1 MVRINTIATWNGY
14 VGRPGQAYARSL
26 AQWLPKYEPELAN
39 LQEAARALRF
49 LRPVCR
55 DLGYS
60 IHRRAV
66 LGVEGRSTL
75 LLVRHDVPLHAKGA
89 VVDNTPWIG
98 PKAGIRHPGRV
109 HPTVKAGDVPI
120 RDLSVHMPPGQERNA
135 KAYRSNLNTIEHRA
149 DGWTVPFVLMGDWN
163 GRHSQRGP
171 HSPRALAD
179 ALHAD
184 VVHDGRRAR
193 LDFAL
198 VRGFADA
205 SYEAHGKRGSDD
217 HRVGILHLAY

>member
-1 MVRINTIATWNGY
+1 MVRIDTIATWNGY
-14 VGRPGQAYARSL
+14 VGRPGNAYAHDL
-26 AQWLPKYEPELAN
+26 ACWLGKFDPDLAN
-39 LQEAARALRF
+39 LQEAARGLRF
-49 LRPVCR
+49 IRPVAR

-89 VVDNTPWIG
+89 VVVDVPWRG
-98 PKAGIRHPGRV
+98 PKAGIMHPGRV

-120 RDLSVHMPPGQERNA
+120 RDLSLHMPPGQERNA
-135 KAYRSNLNTIEHRA
+135 KAFRANLNAIEHRA
-149 DGWTVPFVLMGDWN
+149 EQWTVPFVLMGDWN
-163 GRHSQRGP
+163 ARHSQRGP
-171 HSPRALAD
+171 HSPRAVAD

-184 VVHDGRRAR
+184 VVHGGRRAR
-193 LDFAL
+193 IDYAL

-205 SYEAHGKRGSDD
+205 SYEVHGKRGSDD
-217 HRVGILHLAY
+217 HRVGILRLAY